1 MKKFKFKLETVLRL
15 RQKVLEDRMLELA
28 RITGVLNDAREKL
41 NSLSE
46 SQNKINDSL
55 IQMYSKNEILDLK
68 DVEIKKNYLF
78 KLAQNMKQQE
88 YLIIQIKQAVTEKQN
103 EVREA
108 LKDKNIIE
116 KLKEKQLERYKKEF
130 DRKETAELD
139 DMAINRYKAG

>member
-1 MKKFKFKLETVLRL
+1 
-15 RQKVLEDRMLELA
+15 MLELA